1 MLSTGILRVSPR
13 KPLFLFCATAIAFSQ
28 AGLGTYS
35 YLTKGLSDV
44 TTNNTTLA
52 IDSQEEQEYG
62 WVPVLCVI
70 SVNAFQTVGFMAVI
84 QLLLAESF
92 PTEIRSYASGICGMF
107 TAINMFGATKLYPV
121 FVDNLG
127 FHGAF
132 WLYGGVMV
140 LEVIYGS
147 LSIPEN
153 RGQSLVKTEDK
164 MVTGVDKKDTDGTA

>member
-1 MLSTGILRVSPR
+1 MIRYLITWANHSCCFLS
-13 KPLFLFCATAIAFSQ
+13 
-28 AGLGTYS
+28 
-35 YLTKGLSDV
+35 
-44 TTNNTTLA
+44 
-52 IDSQEEQEYG
+52 
-62 WVPVLCVI
+62 
-70 SVNAFQTVGFMAVI
+70 
-84 QLLLAESF
+84 
-92 PTEIRSYASGICGMF
+92 RSYASGICGMF

-164 MVTGVDKKDTDGTA
+164 MVAGVDKKDTNENA